1 MELKEFR
8 LKNNLSQTEF
18 AKIIGIPRQT
28 YQTYE
33 YGTRSPS
40 NSNLILIE
48 NAMRK
53 IESERADINAAVDRL
68 QAIKSYKDI
77 QKYWDT
83 YHQQIDDDFFEED
96 KFNLWLIKII
106 MIIILVFIF
115 AVLW

>member
-68 QAIKSYKDI
+68 QAIKS
-77 QKYWDT
+77 
-83 YHQQIDDDFFEED
+83 
-96 KFNLWLIKII
+96 
-106 MIIILVFIF
+106 
-115 AVLW
+115 